1 MSSIKKEKL
10 PIIRKT
16 ISTGIDFFTLVA
28 LGDIHYGQEACD
40 VEAVKETVAY
50 LAKKDPK
57 NYGVVL
63 TGDLIENVIIGSKGS
78 PFEMTEADPEKQ
90 IEQVSEILA
99 PIKKHI
105 LMMCDGNHED
115 RTRKNTGMSPSKSIA
130 RNLDCHNVY
139 VGYHGILELTLQHNK
154 NHKETYDVY
163 VEHGCGSV
171 PKNIS
176 ARVTKMETIQK
187 QIDADVYIKGHVHHK
202 NAVAKEVWK
211 KRNGV
216 MVKRKVM
223 FTSNGS
229 YLMDPEYAIRSGF
242 EPTTPGV
249 AKVQFGTES
258 FNIHCNI

>member
-1 MSSIKKEKL
+1 MPAEKKDPL
-10 PIIRKT
+10 PLVRKT
-16 ISTGIDFFTLVA
+16 ISTSIDFFTLVA

-40 VEAVKETVAY
+40 VEAVEETVDY
-50 LAKKDPK
+50 LSKKDPK

-78 PFEMTEADPEKQ
+78 PFEMSEPDPDKQ
-90 IEQVSEILA
+90 VDKVSELLT

-115 RTRKNTGMSPSKSIA
+115 RTKKNTGISPSKCIA
-130 RNLDCHNVY
+130 RNLGCTY
-139 VGYHGILELTLQHNK
+139 VGYHGILELTLQHK
-154 NHKETYDVY
+154 SHKEVYDVY

-176 ARVTKMETIQK
+176 SRIAKMESIQK
-187 QIDADVYIKGHVHHK
+187 QIDADIYIKGHVHHK
-202 NAVAKEVWK
+202 NAVSKEVWK
-211 KRNGV
+211 KRNGI

-249 AKVQFGTES
+249 AKVQLGTES